1 MSKSEGSPTM
11 IIPAGTEISI
21 DAHGQL
27 SVRTPGNLVIQNSGH
42 YGEIESLHGSIRI
55 EANAEVE
62 AVSVRCAETCYV
74 QGSLTS
80 WRVKAKNINLE
91 EKAQARV
98 VLQESESI
106 EIGKNAKLVG
116 NFSSEKELFLLFSRF
131 APQLRSL
138 PFYFD
143 RNSSPHLEFEENAPD
158 GPVLEAKPAAPGGRA
173 AHCRAAHYPAA
184 HCRIGCSSRSRSCPT
199 RFSSPWCCSSAKAK
213 TTAHGPSVRVIDE
226 LVKLLKARDLETL
239 KHTHRTLFSRVTDR
253 ERRHPAGPRADRAI
267 FRQRPQPK
275 SRPRSDPRPSG
286 VRPSLRF
293 GLFHHGTPPERG
305 SPRARRQNAGRRA
318 GSKKRARLGQDPV
331 RASAC

>member
-1 MSKSEGSPTM
+1 MSKTEGSPTM

-143 RNSSPHLEFEENAPD
+143 RKSAPHLEFEEQPEAAAMPAEAAKPAGARVGASPLSNR
-158 GPVLEAKPAAPGGRA
+158 VLEAVKELPDPLFFALVLLERE
-173 AHCRAAHYPAA
+173 
-184 HCRIGCSSRSRSCPT
+184 SKNES
-199 RFSSPWCCSSAKAK
+199 
-213 TTAHGPSVRVIDE
+213 HGASVRVIEE
-226 LVKLLKARDLETL
+226 LVKLLKSRDLETL
-239 KHTHRTLFSRVTDR
+239 KHTHRTLFGRVTELND
-253 ERRHPAGPRADRAI
+253 DI
-267 FRQRPQPK
+267 
-275 SRPRSDPRPSG
+275 
-286 VRPSLRF
+286 
-293 GLFHHGTPPERG
+293 
-305 SPRARRQNAGRRA
+305 RRA
-318 GSKKRARLGQDPV
+318 QELIARFFGVVLSENPV
-331 RASAC
+331 PVSV

>member
-1 MSKSEGSPTM
+1 MLLRNAPPQTGIRSALEKPMSKSEGSPTM

-74 QGSLTS
+74 QGSLTA

-98 VLQESESI
+98 VLQESETI

-143 RNSSPHLEFEENAPD
+143 RNTPHLEFDPQA
-158 GPVLEAKPAAPGGRA
+158 EAPAAIEAGRA
-173 AHCRAAHYPAA
+173 APATRPQGAPHGGQPGGGPFGGPAA
-184 HCRIGCSSRSRSCPT
+184 GPPGGPLSNRVLESVKELPDPLFFALVLLERES
-199 RFSSPWCCSSAKAK
+199 KNE
-213 TTAHGPSVRVIDE
+213 AHGPSVRVIEE
-226 LVKLLKARDLETL
+226 LVKLLKSRDLETL
-239 KHTHRTLFSRVTDR
+239 KHTHRTLFSRVTELND
-253 ERRHPAGPRADRAI
+253 DI
-267 FRQRPQPK
+267 
-275 SRPRSDPRPSG
+275 
-286 VRPSLRF
+286 
-293 GLFHHGTPPERG
+293 
-305 SPRARRQNAGRRA
+305 RRA
-318 GSKKRARLGQDPV
+318 HELISRFFGNVPTEVAAAV
-331 RASAC
+331 